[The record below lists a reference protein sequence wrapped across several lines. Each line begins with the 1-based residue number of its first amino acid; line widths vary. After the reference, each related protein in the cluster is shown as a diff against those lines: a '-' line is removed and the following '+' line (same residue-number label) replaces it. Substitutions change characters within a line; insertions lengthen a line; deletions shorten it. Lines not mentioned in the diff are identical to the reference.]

1 MFLNSLIVIHRYE
14 FWFNNKEKKTTHKE
28 RYSKEQRKRNISD
41 NYELHEF

>member
-14 FWFNNKEKKTTHKE
+14 FWFNNKEKKTTHK
-28 RYSKEQRKRNISD
+28 RYSKEQRKRKISD